1 MNSNEVAS
9 FKDPKVVSN
18 KNIEYL
24 EKLSNYIPESKGTLV
39 DKFENFSKYSPRTS
53 LARFLVKYEIFKQI
67 LDIQGSI
74 IECGTNFGGG
84 LMTWAQLSAIMEPS
98 NHQRRIYGFDTF
110 EGFPSVSD
118 VDITD
123 DNQDLCCEGAL
134 NSDSYDDLR
143 QCIELYD
150 MTRYLN
156 HIPKVELIKGDITE
170 TLSTFV
176 DNNPHLVISL
186 LYLDVD
192 LFEPTKAAI
201 NHLMN
206 KMPKG
211 SIIVF
216 DELNIPYWPGETQAV
231 IDTMYLEDIKIKR
244 FSQLG
249 TAISY
254 AVIGE

>member
-1 MNSNEVAS
+1 MKDEVAS

-18 KNIEYL
+18 KNLEYL
-24 EKLSNYIPESKGTLV
+24 EKLSEYIPESKGTLV
-39 DKFENFSKYSPRTS
+39 DKFENFPKYSPRTS

-110 EGFPSVSD
+110 EGFPSID
-118 VDITD
+118 NKDMTD
-123 DNQDLCCEGAL
+123 ENKDLCQIGSL
-134 NSDSYDDLR
+134 NSDSYEDLK

-156 HIPKVELIKGDITE
+156 HIPKVELIKGDIITTIPSFLE
-170 TLSTFV
+170 KNS
-176 DNNPHLVISL
+176 HLIISL

-192 LFEPTKAAI
+192 LFRPTQSAI
-201 NHLMN
+201 NQLMN
-206 KMPKG
+206 RMPKG
-211 SIIVF
+211 SIIAF

-231 IDTMYLEDIKIKR
+231 LDTMYLEDLKIQR
-244 FSQLG
+244 FSHLG